1 MAETVREVNYYYI
14 TASNK
19 PGEGAAL
26 ASIFKDAGVSLLAM
40 HAFPVRRRVQVDFVP
55 EDARA
60 FTSFAR
66 KAKLKLSPRKKA
78 FLVEGTDRTGA
89 LLPVLTKLAD
99 AEHQHHRHHGHRRGQ
114 EALRRHFLGEF
125 QRPAQGRESPGGVE
139 GSAPTEKEGAE
150 CLLSRQS
157 RAGGGQIRPRREGGT
172 GTP

>member
-26 ASIFKDAGVSLLAM
+26 ASLFKDAGVSLLAM

-60 FTSFAR
+60 FTTFAR

-89 LLPVLTKLAD
+89 LLPVLAKLAD
-99 AEHQHHRHHGHRRGQ
+99 AGVNITAITAIAAGRKRYGAIFWVNSKDQRKAAK
-114 EALRRHFLGEF
+114 AL
-125 QRPAQGRESPGGVE
+125 GV
-139 GSAPTEKEGAE
+139 
-150 CLLSRQS
+150 
-157 RAGGGQIRPRREGGT
+157 
-172 GTP
+172 

>member
-26 ASIFKDAGVSLLAM
+26 ASLFKDAGVGLLAM

-60 FTSFAR
+60 FTAFAR

-78 FLVEGTDRTGA
+78 LSRRGHGSHRGA
-89 LLPVLTKLAD
+89 SAGSHQ
-99 AEHQHHRHHGHRRGQ
+99 ARRGRHQHHRHHGHRRGQ
-114 EALRRHFLGEF
+114 EALRRHLLGEF

-139 GSAPTEKEGAE
+139 QGRRDYMGFVGADLCVRPTSSPHTSIGE
-150 CLLSRQS
+150 S
-157 RAGGGQIRPRREGGT
+157 T
-172 GTP
+172 HH

>member
-26 ASIFKDAGVSLLAM
+26 ASLFKDAGVSLLAM
-40 HAFPVRRRVQVDFVP
+40 HAFPVSRRVQVDFVP

-60 FTSFAR
+60 FTTFAR

-89 LLPVLTKLAD
+89 LVRFSPSSPMPASTSPPS
-99 AEHQHHRHHGHRRGQ
+99 
-114 EALRRHFLGEF
+114 
-125 QRPAQGRESPGGVE
+125 RPSPRA
-139 GSAPTEKEGAE
+139 GSATAPSSG
-150 CLLSRQS
+150 
-157 RAGGGQIRPRREGGT
+157 
-172 GTP
+172 